1 MEKDDKSSQQVQEGS
16 GENDPDATPGV
27 AKPKGDPLSRI
38 AAPTDQSEE
47 EERAK
52 VTEAMQERD
61 TGDDAT

>member
-1 MEKDDKSSQQVQEGS
+1 MDKDDKSSQQVQEGS

-27 AKPKGDPLSRI
+27 AKPKGDPLSRV

-52 VTEAMQERD
+52 VTEGMQERD
-61 TGDDAT
+61 TGDGAT